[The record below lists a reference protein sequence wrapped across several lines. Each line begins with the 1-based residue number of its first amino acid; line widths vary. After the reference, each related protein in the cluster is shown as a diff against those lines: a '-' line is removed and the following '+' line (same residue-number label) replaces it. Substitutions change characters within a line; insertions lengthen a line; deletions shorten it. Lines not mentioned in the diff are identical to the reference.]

1 VAGRGRYRR
10 LVLSAYDPVTP
21 AGRGYHA
28 ASAVTAPADPQPTAS
43 PARGPA
49 RAWRTRGGP
58 KLTLALSALG
68 ALVLF
73 GCYYRQSRTV
83 AVRSDGGS
91 VALQAWDM
99 LHGNLLLRHWHM
111 SDVSFWCT
119 ELVQYALLEAM
130 HGLSPGVVHLGGAMT
145 YTLLLVLAAFLAK
158 GRAGWSKQSGRNPRR
173 ALVRVLI
180 VVGVMVAPAAAA
192 SPTLLLTPDHLGS
205 AVPVLLAWLAVDRL
219 APAASATPA
228 GRRTTVRWLLP
239 ALVLVLLTWGQ
250 VADGLILLTGAV
262 PMAIVCGARALVQL
276 RRRASSVFPGLET
289 SLAAAALA
297 SVALAHGVEAAIRV
311 SGGYVLQPVAT
322 TFIHPAD
329 LPHVAKLTIEG
340 LTTLFGVPV
349 SAARTGPELLFALV
363 HLAGLL
369 AVAAAVLLALA
380 QIALAQTGRAGRPGA
395 GAGLMVPGL
404 AIAIV
409 INVAAFVATP
419 YAQNLLS
426 AREIAAVLPFGAVL
440 AGRLLAEP
448 LLGLRRARK
457 PLLTLLATVLVLNL
471 AALGYHAAQPARPA
485 DNQALANWLLTHRLT
500 AGLSSDY
507 WAANSTTLA
516 AGGRVTV
523 RQISIDRNWRL
534 VPPEI
539 WGNQSGWYDPDH
551 YRATFMVEPDAQ
563 PRAWRAEWWSAVRTF
578 GRPART
584 LHADGYTV
592 LVWHRNLLAAIR

>member
-1 VAGRGRYRR
+1 M
-10 LVLSAYDPVTP
+10 
-21 AGRGYHA
+21 
-28 ASAVTAPADPQPTAS
+28 
-43 PARGPA
+43 
-49 RAWRTRGGP
+49 
-58 KLTLALSALG
+58 
-68 ALVLF
+68 LF
-73 GCYYRQSRTV
+73 GCYYLQSRTV

-119 ELVQYALLEAM
+119 ELVQYALLEAV
-130 HGLSPGVVHLGGAMT
+130 HGLGPGVVHLGGAMT

-158 GRAGWSKQSGRNPRR
+158 GQGSRQ

-180 VVGVMVAPAAAA
+180 VVAVMVAPAAAA

-219 APAASATPA
+219 APAGPGGPASRRPA
-228 GRRTTVRWLLP
+228 VRWLLP
-239 ALVLVLLTWGQ
+239 VLVLVLLTWGQ
-250 VADGLILLTGAV
+250 VADGLVLLTGAV
-262 PMAIVCGARALVQL
+262 PLAVACGARALVQL
-276 RRRASSVFPGLET
+276 WRRPSGAFPQLEA
-289 SLAAAALA
+289 SLAAAAVA
-297 SVALAHGVEAAIRV
+297 SAGLAHGAQVLIRV

-322 TFIHPAD
+322 SFIHPAD

-340 LTTLFGVPV
+340 LATLFGVPV

-369 AVAAAVLLALA
+369 AVAGAVLLALT
-380 QIALAQTGRAGRPGA
+380 QLGRAGRQGG

-409 INVAAFVATP
+409 INVAAYVATP

-440 AGRLLAEP
+440 AGRQLAGP
-448 LLGLRRARK
+448 LLSLRRARK

-500 AGLSSDY
+500 AGLSTDY

-523 RQISIDRNWRL
+523 RQVSIDRNWRL

-551 YRATFMVEPDAQ
+551 YRATFMVEADAQ

-578 GRPART
+578 GPPART

>member
-1 VAGRGRYRR
+1 VSG
-10 LVLSAYDPVTP
+10 
-21 AGRGYHA
+21 
-28 ASAVTAPADPQPTAS
+28 
-43 PARGPA
+43 
-49 RAWRTRGGP
+49 
-58 KLTLALSALG
+58 LG

-91 VALQAWDM
+91 VALQAWDL
-99 LHGNLLLRHWHM
+99 LHGNLLLQNWHM

-119 ELVQYALLEAM
+119 ELVQYALLEAV
-130 HGLSPGVVHLGGAMT
+130 HGLGPGVVHLGGAMT
-145 YTLLLVLAAFLAK
+145 YTLLLALAAFLAK
-158 GRAGWSKQSGRNPRR
+158 GWGSGRSPRQ

-180 VVGVMVAPAAAA
+180 VVAVMVAPAAAA

-219 APAASATPA
+219 ARPGPGSPA
-228 GRRTTVRWLLP
+228 GRRPAVRWLLP
-239 ALVLVLLTWGQ
+239 VLVLVLLTWGQ
-250 VADGLILLTGAV
+250 VADGLVLLTGAV
-262 PMAIVCGARALVQL
+262 PMAVACGARALVQL
-276 RRRASSVFPGLET
+276 RRRPAGVFPWLEAG
-289 SLAAAALA
+289 LAAAAVASAGLA
-297 SVALAHGVEAAIRV
+297 RGAEVLIRV

-329 LPHVAKLTIEG
+329 LPHVAKLTVEG

-349 SAARTGPELLFALV
+349 TGARTGPELLFAVV

-369 AVAAAVLLALA
+369 AVAGAVLLALA
-380 QIALAQTGRAGRPGA
+380 KIGRAGAEGA
-395 GAGLMVPGL
+395 GSGLMIPGL

-409 INVAAFVATP
+409 VNVAAYVATP
-419 YAQNLLS
+419 YVQNLLS

-440 AGRLLAEP
+440 AGRQLAGP
-448 LLGLRRARK
+448 LLGLRRGRK
-457 PLLTLLATVLVLNL
+457 PLLGLLATVLVLNL

-500 AGLSSDY
+500 AGLSTDY

-523 RQISIDRNWRL
+523 RQVSIDRNWRL

-539 WGNQSGWYDPDH
+539 WGNQAGWYDPDH

-563 PRAWRAEWWSAVRTF
+563 PRAWTAEWWSAVRTF

>member
-1 VAGRGRYRR
+1 VTRPVR
-10 LVLSAYDPVTP
+10 LAWVTGTVLAAAVLS
-21 AGRGYHA
+21 
-28 ASAVTAPADPQPTAS
+28 
-43 PARGPA
+43 
-49 RAWRTRGGP
+49 
-58 KLTLALSALG
+58 
-68 ALVLF
+68 

-83 AVRSDGGS
+83 PVRSDGGS

-119 ELVQYALLEAM
+119 ELVQYVLLEAV
-130 HGLSPGVVHLGGAMT
+130 HGLGPGVIHLGGAMT
-145 YTLLLVLAAFLAK
+145 YTILLVLAAFLAK
-158 GRAGWSKQSGRNPRR
+158 GAGSGQSLPQ
-173 ALVRVLI
+173 ALTRVLI
-180 VVGVMVAPAAAA
+180 VVAVMVAPAAAA

-219 APAASATPA
+219 APATSAIPSSSAPPDTPA
-228 GRRTTVRWLLP
+228 GRRPTVRWLLP

-250 VADGLILLTGAV
+250 VADGLVLLTGAV

-369 AVAAAVLLALA
+369 AVAAAVLL
-380 QIALAQTGRAGRPGA
+380 ALAQTGRAGRPGA